1 MDKKMIEI
9 TNFSFSYK
17 DKKILDDIN
26 LIIKEGMLMALLG
39 LNGAG
44 KTTLFNC
51 ILKQLKV
58 EKQKLF
64 VCENDINDLSI
75 KELSKLV
82 AIVPQIS
89 DYKSLDIYVRDFLVE
104 ARTPYLSSF
113 SIPKEQDYLI
123 VRKYANELGIEEF
136 LDRNIN
142 SLSGGELQL
151 ILVARA
157 LIQETP
163 ILLMDEPTS
172 ALDLC
177 NQAKML
183 RLITKLNK
191 ENKKTILFTT
201 HDPNHALAINSDVC
215 ILKDSKIVLQGI
227 AKNVISTSNINKIY
241 GETVNVIK
249 NNDEVFCK
257 IEI

>member
-1 MDKKMIEI
+1 MGEKMIEI
-9 TNFSFSYK
+9 KDFNFSYK
-17 DKKILDDIN
+17 EKKVLEDIN
-26 LIIKEGMLMALLG
+26 LIINEGELLALLG

-58 EKQKLF
+58 EKEKLF
-64 VCENDINDLSI
+64 ICQNDVNNLSI
-75 KELSKLV
+75 KELSKIISL
-82 AIVPQIS
+82 VPQIS
-89 DYKSLDIYVRDFLVE
+89 DYKSLDIHVRDFLVE
-104 ARTPYLSSF
+104 ARTPYLSTF
-113 SIPKEQDYLI
+113 SIPKENDYLI
-123 VRKYANELGIEEF
+123 VRKYANELGIEKF

-151 ILVARA
+151 VLVARA

-191 ENKKTILFTT
+191 ENKKTIIFTT
-201 HDPNHALAINSDVC
+201 HDPNHALAINSEVC
-215 ILKDSKIVLQGI
+215 ILKDGKIVLKGV
-227 AKNVISTSNINKIY
+227 AKDVISTNNINKIY
-241 GETVNVIK
+241 GEAVRVIK
-249 NNDEVFCK
+249 NNDEVICK